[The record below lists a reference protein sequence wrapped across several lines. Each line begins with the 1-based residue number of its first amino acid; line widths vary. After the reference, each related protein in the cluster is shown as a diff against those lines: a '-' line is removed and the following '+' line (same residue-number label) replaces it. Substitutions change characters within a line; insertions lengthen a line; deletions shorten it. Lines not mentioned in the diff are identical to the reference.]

1 MHRPSTSLFN
11 FRSSEQQF
19 SKVLAR
25 SGHQGASTDVHASS
39 SQLEQNG
46 ESIDQF
52 FPYQKSPNFN
62 IGVAFSK
69 RDMYAWKSME

>member
-1 MHRPSTSLFN
+1 MSYYFLTKLVVIQHCN
-11 FRSSEQQF
+11 
-19 SKVLAR
+19 
-25 SGHQGASTDVHASS
+25 DVIIMSVFAP
-39 SQLEQNG
+39 
-46 ESIDQF
+46 IDL